1 MDFLGGENK
10 CGQQLLKLVARG
22 SSIIAELSRLS
33 ENIPPVFSDKSSEY
47 SKLLFD
53 FTYLSDEDKYEA
65 TINNSA
71 QLMEKD
77 EEFRET
83 HMEIL
88 TRFYNLFESIWK
100 YINDLLAFWD
110 DIRNGYYIQQTFE
123 SILVNQDGKQL
134 MAESLYLFGVIL
146 LQLDQKIPGNTRE
159 KMLITFMRYRG
170 STNVEHLDEVCRL
183 VRNTGFS
190 KDKRPT
196 GYPEDYFAR
205 VRVPDDIVDM
215 IIGRIRSDDI
225 YQMAY
230 NFPAPEQRSTA
241 LATQAGMLYVLLYFK
256 PKLLMDAKPV
266 MREIVDKHFPDNWII
281 SINLGMTVDLTVEW
295 AGYKAATK
303 AIQNTMQL
311 ENVQYYQQLMA
322 HRLQKLMKQLDEYLR
337 EGVLNEG
344 YVLDEIHQSLLPC
357 VRNCNVVLRWFLLHC
372 TARDP
377 KIKALV
383 MANVTRE
390 KILMLLLKTSQLEY
404 LLREMF
410 TELIAKKAAKWDE
423 LKEAGR
429 DKMEKLSQFFSGEGV
444 LASENVEENLAEW
457 FSDIAERIY
466 DLDYESSTQAGRLI
480 QNLITAL
487 AEVEEYHQVYSNLQ
501 VKQFLLDTRTMLKT
515 MVRYVN
521 IENRVVVAVG
531 TVGDFS
537 YGWNVLVEY
546 IPMIQEKIKRD
557 PSLVIEI
564 RSTFLKLAS
573 MMEIP
578 LIRIQEARSLDM
590 YSVGEYYSMKLV
602 DFVRTVLAII
612 PISMFEQ
619 LTHIIRLMTGDV
631 LRPLPTKL
639 PKDQLKEYAQLDERY
654 DLAKTTFKIAKYT
667 EGILAMEKT
676 LMGIIQIE
684 PQKLL
689 EDGIRKVL
697 VDNLCNILHTS
708 IKFDHMETKSDK
720 NAQRNISFEEHLSQ
734 LSKRLEG
741 IKVSLE
747 YVQDY
752 MNVYGLKIWQEEFS
766 RLINHAVEMESNNY
780 LTKKVY
786 EYQSRYQSE
795 IRIRLPENPNSNF
808 MGRVLQELLFQTD
821 SRKTTYVDHLS
832 GWYNDKGHAVVS
844 LHTFKVLH
852 SSIGT
857 AGMAGSL
864 RLLSFMGVKDL
875 QLLRK
880 VLAGD
885 IINPAM
891 RAHFGQMNKIFNPPS
906 SLPKDA
912 KGPYQKAEE
921 LGKRVWPP
929 VVERIVRIGRCQLI
943 KKQIQK
949 TLQFACK
956 LDSAALYNALQCLN
970 AALLSDVQAHYKDP
984 DNRRYPN
991 GRKPIM
997 PEITEFLEKCGM
1009 NDAFTQIYITAE
1021 PITNLAL
1028 MLSTL
1033 VVVHLGRFHYDPQID
1048 VLTVRKKDDVL
1059 DGAPFVVG
1067 IVTIL
1072 KQFHSDEKDVFVAY
1086 LCQYCRSVMSTAE
1099 AMQAKLK
1106 EKDKETIPHE
1116 VCNCLLFLES
1126 FCKYAAFDKK
1136 QIENLLPPFLVA
1148 KYREYAAKLPM
1159 RK

>member
-1 MDFLGGENK
+1 
-10 CGQQLLKLVARG
+10 
-22 SSIIAELSRLS
+22 
-33 ENIPPVFSDKSSEY
+33 
-47 SKLLFD
+47 
-53 FTYLSDEDKYEA
+53 
-65 TINNSA
+65 
-71 QLMEKD
+71 
-77 EEFRET
+77 
-83 HMEIL
+83 MEIL
-88 TRFYNLFESIWK
+88 TRFYTLFESVWK
-100 YINDLLAFWD
+100 YITDLLAFWE
-110 DIRNGYYIQQTFE
+110 DIREGFYIQQTFE
-123 SILVNQDGKQL
+123 SILVNKDGKQL
-134 MAESLYLFGVIL
+134 MAEALYLYGVIL
-146 LQLDQKIPGNTRE
+146 MQLDQKIHGRIRE

-183 VRNTGFS
+183 VRNTGYS
-190 KDKRPT
+190 RDKRPAN
-196 GYPEDYFAR
+196 YPEDYFGR
-205 VRVPDDIVDM
+205 IKVPADISDM

-225 YQMAY
+225 YQMSY

-256 PKLLMDAKPV
+256 PHILHDEKPV

-281 SINLGMTVDLTVEW
+281 SCYMGMTVDLTVEW
-295 AGYKAATK
+295 APYKAAVK
-303 AIQNTMQL
+303 AVNNTMQL
-311 ENVQYYQQLMA
+311 DNLQYYQKLMA
-322 HRLQKLMKQLDEYLR
+322 QRLRKLMKQLDEYLR

-372 TARDP
+372 TTRDRRL
-377 KIKALV
+377 KELV
-383 MANVTRE
+383 LTNVSPE

-404 LLREMF
+404 LLTEMF
-410 TELIAKKAAKWDE
+410 NQLIKKKAGKWED
-423 LKEAGR
+423 LKELGSE
-429 DKMEKLSQFFSGEGV
+429 KMDKLSKFFAGEGV
-444 LASENVEENLAEW
+444 LASESVEENLSEW
-457 FSDIAERIY
+457 FSDIAERIEE
-466 DLDYESSTQAGRLI
+466 LDYESSTQAGRLI

-487 AEVEEYHQVYSNLQ
+487 TEVEEYHQVYSNLQ
-501 VKQFLLDTRTMLKT
+501 VKQFLLDTRVMLKT

-521 IENRVVVAVG
+521 IEQSVVVVVS

-537 YGWNVLVEY
+537 YGWNLLAEY
-546 IPMIQEKIKRD
+546 IPMLQEKIKRD

-573 MMEIP
+573 MMEVP
-578 LIRIQEARSLDM
+578 LIRVLEARSLDLN
-590 YSVGEYYSMKLV
+590 SVGEYYSRKLV

-612 PISMFEQ
+612 PSSMFEQ
-619 LTHIIRLMTGDV
+619 LNNVIRLMTGDT
-631 LRPLPTKL
+631 LKPMPTKL
-639 PKDQLKEYAQLDERY
+639 PKDQLREYAQLDQRY
-654 DLAKTTFKIAKYT
+654 ELARTTFNIAKYT

-676 LMGIIQIE
+676 LMGVIEIE
-684 PQKLL
+684 PQRLL

-697 VDNLCNILHTS
+697 VDKLCQILHQS
-708 IKFDHMETKSDK
+708 LRFDHMESNSKADK
-720 NAQRNISFEEHLSQ
+720 GAQRSVSFEEHLSA

-786 EYQSRYQSE
+786 EYQSRYATLHISTQLHHPPHPHRYQSE
-795 IRIRLPENPNSNF
+795 IRINLPENPSSNF

-821 SRKTTYVDHLS
+821 SRKTVYIDQLS

-844 LHTFKVLH
+844 LQTFKTLH

-857 AGMAGSL
+857 AGMSGSL
-864 RLLSFMGVKDL
+864 RLLSFMLVKDL

-880 VLAGD
+880 VLGGD
-885 IINPAM
+885 LINPNM
-891 RAHFGQMNKIFNPPS
+891 RAHFANMSKMFNPPS
-906 SLPKDA
+906 SLPKDCRA
-912 KGPYQKAEE
+912 PYAQAAE
-921 LGKRVWPP
+921 LSKKIYPP

-956 LDSAALYNALQCLN
+956 LESSALYNSLHCLN
-970 AALLSDVQAHYKDP
+970 SALISDVQAHYKDP
-984 DNRRYPN
+984 ENKRYPN
-991 GRKPIM
+991 GHKPIL

-1021 PITNLAL
+1021 PISMLAL
-1028 MLSTL
+1028 MLSSI
-1033 VVVHLGRFHYDPQID
+1033 VVTHLSRFTYDAQVD
-1048 VLTVRKKDDVL
+1048 ALTVRKKDDVL

-1086 LCQYCRSVMSTAE
+1086 LCQYCRSIMSTAE
-1099 AMQAKLK
+1099 AAQQKVK

-1126 FCKYAAFDKK
+1126 FCKYAQFERK
-1136 QIENLLPPFLVA
+1136 QIENILPPFLIA
-1148 KYREYAAKLPM
+1148 KHREYAAALPARPM
-1159 RK
+1159 KK